1 MKQRIALIV
10 CCLLFLNKSA
20 FAVDPG
26 LDWKTIE
33 SEHLYVHYADGNKA
47 LAERALAIA
56 ETAHKHLTKVLSWNP
71 RDKTHLVLS
80 DETDQPN
87 GFASPIFL
95 LHHRPQFLYL
105 LCR

>member
-1 MKQRIALIV
+1 MKQRIVLIV
-10 CCLLFLNKSA
+10 CCFLLLSKSV

-33 SEHLYVHYADGNKA
+33 SEHLYVHYADGNKV

-56 ETAHKHLTKVLSWNP
+56 EAAHEHLTKVLNWNP
-71 RDKTHLVLS
+71 REKTHVVLS

-87 GFASPIFL
+87 GYAVPSFL
-95 LHHRPQFLYL
+95 ITPYYF
-105 LCR
+105 